1 MGQALYRKHRPKNL
15 GEIVGQEH
23 ITRTLK
29 QALKTGRISHAYL
42 FTGPRGTGKTS
53 IARILAHEINQ
64 LPYTDNS
71 MHLDISDIDAAS
83 NRRIDEIRDLRD
95 KVHVAPT
102 SAKYKVYIIDEVHML
117 TREAFNALLKTLEEP
132 PEHVVFILATTEVH
146 KLPET
151 IISRTQRYTF
161 QPIDQAL
168 VIRQLADIAKKEKI
182 DIDEAALA
190 HIAQAG
196 QGSLRDSTSL
206 LDQAGSLPGHVDEA
220 AIRNLLGIVPSA
232 MLEQLVHAVASATS
246 SKQVLGTAAMLYD
259 QGFQA
264 PQVSHQLISFL
275 RQGLVDDSL
284 RLPFDKTLAI
294 IDALL
299 TVPDAHDPERRLEII
314 LLTHAVMLQA
324 NAPIAAEQPP
334 ATAKAVEA
342 PPKPIAKPEQPKQE
356 EPPKVPEPAQPAVKA
371 QPTPKKSAVKPV
383 AEGPLND
390 KAWAKVVDAVRTK
403 YYTLYSVLKMAE
415 PVFGGNEL
423 ELGFDFAFHQKR
435 INDVKNKAIISQL
448 IFDITGQNVSITC
461 VKRAAGSAKTKPIA
475 AQDGAHASITD
486 IFGGGELLK
495 S

>member
-23 ITRTLK
+23 ITRTLG

-71 MHLDISDIDAAS
+71 MHLDIIEIDAAS

-151 IISRTQRYTF
+151 IVSRTQRYTF
-161 QPIDQAL
+161 HPIDQEQ

-182 DIDEAALA
+182 DIDEAALT
-190 HIAQAG
+190 HIAKAG

-206 LDQAGSLPGHVDEA
+206 LDQAGSLPGKVDEA
-220 AIRNLLGIVPSA
+220 AIRGLLGIVPA
-232 MLEQLVHAVASATS
+232 ALLEQLIQAVASANS
-246 SKQVLGTAAMLYD
+246 SKAVLSAVAELYS
-259 QGFQA
+259 QGYQA
-264 PQVSHQLISFL
+264 PQVSHQLIAFL
-275 RQGLVDDSL
+275 RQSLLDDAL
-284 RLPFDKTLAI
+284 QLPLDKTLSL

-314 LLTHAVMLQA
+314 LLTHTSMLQA
-324 NAPIAAEQPP
+324 SEP
-334 ATAKAVEA
+334 VVVA
-342 PPKPIAKPEQPKQE
+342 PPPLEAVKEKTPEP
-356 EPPKVPEPAQPAVKA
+356 EPVAKVPEPKEEPVA
-371 QPTPKKSAVKPV
+371 TPVKKSKTKPT
-383 AEGPLND
+383 AEGPLNEA
-390 KAWAKVVDAVRTK
+390 AWAKVVDAVRVK

-415 PVFGGNEL
+415 PVFKGDEL

-435 INDVKNKAIISQL
+435 INDVKNKAIIAQI
-448 IFDITGQNVSITC
+448 IFDITGQNVVITC
-461 VKRAAGSAKTKPIA
+461 IKHAAGRVKQA
-475 AQDGAHASITD
+475 ATPAPDEAHSSITD